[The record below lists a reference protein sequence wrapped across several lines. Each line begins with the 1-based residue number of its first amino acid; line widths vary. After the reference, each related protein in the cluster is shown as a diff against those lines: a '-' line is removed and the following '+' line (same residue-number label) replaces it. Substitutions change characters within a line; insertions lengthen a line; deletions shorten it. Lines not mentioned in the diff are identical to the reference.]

1 MSTPYPFDPQFE
13 LVIALYT
20 CTSPRFFRTI
30 GRLLDPEAMQTK
42 EGALAV
48 QAAQAIAADTGNPP
62 AAVLTVV
69 QRIRR
74 WIDEGHRSPT
84 DLAAMAGALDR
95 IAYEVQLPSE
105 DAVIEEAKPILKSI
119 AFDEITRAAID
130 ENAKGGDMSR
140 ITAAIGAATQIGI
153 VEYKPGVTAGSVD
166 VASVVRKTGGPT
178 LSFCIDKIDQDMGW
192 KIGEMLTV
200 MADSGGGKSLYL
212 NQIAAVARLTGRS
225 VAYATLELPEETV
238 KARHFA
244 ALTSVPTDDC
254 IDGSGTTLAELRM
267 KALEDDGLAP
277 VLIRHFTPHATSP
290 QQLLEWVGGEVA
302 DKFGELPAL
311 VVVDYGDLLI
321 WPEKVNEVQA
331 QSKIWIALRIWAE
344 ENKRWIATAVQ
355 SRGRDDNKG
364 GRKILD
370 MQDIG
375 TAIKKTQHTDILLS
389 LNPDDS
395 SIDPKTGRRRRTT
408 KVHFCKNRTGKAR
421 FIEGP
426 LHTDEPCGRAIA
438 THLLA
443 DRWFQDL
450 Q

>member
-1 MSTPYPFDPQFE
+1 MSNPYPFDPKFE

-20 CTSPRFFRTI
+20 STSPRFFRTI
-30 GRLLDPEAMQTK
+30 GRLLDPEAMVTK
-42 EGALAV
+42 EAALAV

-62 AAVLTVV
+62 DAVLTVI

-74 WIDEGHRSPT
+74 WIDEGHRSPQQ
-84 DLAAMAGALDR
+84 LVAMATALDG
-95 IAYEVQLPSE
+95 IAYGQQLPSE
-105 DAVIEEAKPILKSI
+105 EAVIEEAKPVLKRV
-119 AFDEITRAAID
+119 AFDEITRATID
-130 ENAKGGDMSR
+130 ENAKGGDMER
-140 ITAAIGAATQIGI
+140 ISTAISAAGQIGI
-153 VEYKPGVTAGSVD
+153 VEWKPGVTAGSVD
-166 VASVVRKTGGPT
+166 VASVVRKAGGPT

-225 VAYATLELPEETV
+225 VAYATLELPADTV

-254 IDGSGTTLAELRM
+254 LDGTGTALATKRMEELE
-267 KALEDDGLAP
+267 AIGLAP
-277 VLIRHFTPHATSP
+277 VLIRHFTPGATSP
-290 QQLLEWVGGEVA
+290 AQLFEWVENEVV

-311 VVVDYGDLLI
+311 VVVDYGDLLY
-321 WPEKVNEVQA
+321 WPEKVSEVQA
-331 QSKIWIALRIWAE
+331 QSKIWLALRIWAE
-344 ENKRWIATAVQ
+344 ENVRWVASAVQ

-370 MQDIG
+370 QQDIG
-375 TAIKKTQHTDILLS
+375 SAIKKAQHTDILLS

-395 SIDPKTGRRRRTT
+395 SIDPKSGRRRRTT
-408 KVHFCKNRTGKAR
+408 RVHFCKNRTGKAR

-443 DRWFQDL
+443 DRWFPDL
-450 Q
+450 